1 MSNLLHV
8 GKGTPRTIEIDK
20 VTGRAIYINDLK
32 LPGMLYGKILY
43 SNYSHARIKRIDAS
57 KAETLPGVRAVLTGY
72 NIPDVRV
79 GFLRDQTVLK
89 KDIVLV

>member
-32 LPGMLYGKILY
+32 LHGSRGLMP
-43 SNYSHARIKRIDAS
+43 
-57 KAETLPGVRAVLTGY
+57 
-72 NIPDVRV
+72 
-79 GFLRDQTVLK
+79 LRQRPYPA
-89 KDIVLV
+89 